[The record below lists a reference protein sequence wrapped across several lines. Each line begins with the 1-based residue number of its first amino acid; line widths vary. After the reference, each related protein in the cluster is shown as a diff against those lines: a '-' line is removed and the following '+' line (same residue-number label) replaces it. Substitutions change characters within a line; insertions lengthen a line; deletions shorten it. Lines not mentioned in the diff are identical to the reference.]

1 MTKIWPIPV
10 IAILNQGFSLEEIGI
25 ENWAFKK
32 SDALIAINKL
42 ARIGVPVIKGDILEL
57 MDGSIEKNYDGWECE
72 FQSGEPIIDFIK
84 RSMYQAIDYIEDYP
98 TDANILFVL
107 TPAV

>member
-1 MTKIWPIPV
+1 MP
-10 IAILNQGFSLEEIGI
+10 
-25 ENWAFKK
+25 
-32 SDALIAINKL
+32 LIAINKL
-42 ARIGVPVIKGDILEL
+42 ARIGVPSSKRRCIGTN
-57 MDGSIEKNYDGWECE
+57 GGCIEKNYDGWECE

-98 TDANILFVL
+98 TDPNILFVL

>member
-1 MTKIWPIPV
+1 MTKEWPTKV
-10 IAILNQGFSLEEIGI
+10 LEILKAGFSLEEIGI
-25 ENWAFKK
+25 DNWAFKK
-32 SDALIAINKL
+32 PDDLIAINKL
-42 ARIGVPVIKGDILEL
+42 ARIGVPIVKGDVLEL
-57 MDGSIEKNYDGWECE
+57 MEGCIEKNYDGWECE

-84 RSMYQAIDYIEDYP
+84 RSMYQATDYIEDYP

>member
-1 MTKIWPIPV
+1 M
-10 IAILNQGFSLEEIGI
+10 NQKTSYYYTYLH
-25 ENWAFKK
+25 KK
-32 SDALIAINKL
+32 NNLWLKNGQPKFLKFYKL
-42 ARIGVPVIKGDILEL
+42 ARIGVPIVKGDVLEL
-57 MDGSIEKNYDGWECE
+57 MDGSLERNYDGWECA

-107 TPAV
+107 TPAA